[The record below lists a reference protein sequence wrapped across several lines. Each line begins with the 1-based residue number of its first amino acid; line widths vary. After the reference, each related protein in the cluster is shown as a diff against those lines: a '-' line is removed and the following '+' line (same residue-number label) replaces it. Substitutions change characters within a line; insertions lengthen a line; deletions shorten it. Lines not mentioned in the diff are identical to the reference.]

1 MTLVQMV
8 HVIAITKNYC
18 TMRKIV
24 FFALSL
30 FVFGNV
36 FANENATVKSLV
48 SNDAAYAVSTAT
60 GLDTTVTIE
69 RMLSYEELSAYVNSM
84 DEKGWYLK
92 CMLVDDLNK
101 IIKITFTDVAPA
113 EKKCSDKCRF
123 YGIVVTRQKF
133 ESHDIIEIYK
143 DGQLLPEGYFDGDK
157 FLQG

>member
-1 MTLVQMV
+1 
-8 HVIAITKNYC
+8 
-18 TMRKIV
+18 MRKIV

-48 SNDAAYAVSTAT
+48 SNDAAYAVGTAT

-123 YGIVVTRQKF
+123 YGIVVTRQKL